1 MSDKRFEQ
9 GPIRPPSEAGSLLFR
24 FTRNCPWNRC
34 TFCPVYKG
42 TQFSRRSLKEIMEDI
57 DTAAEIYQQLRDFSS
72 ALSPAWRISA
82 PVATIST
89 SCAIAASVP
98 AMRRITVPRI
108 GHTGALFGRSGSSNT
123 EPAPR
128 RSQAGWAAH

>member
-57 DTAAEIYQQLRDFSS
+57 DTAAEICQQLRDFSS
-72 ALSPAWRISA
+72 TLGCGGSITRE
-82 PVATIST
+82 VLTRVFT
-89 SCAIAASVP
+89 DGRFNDFERQIAVWLYTGKGSV
-98 AMRRITVPRI
+98 
-108 GHTGALFGRSGSSNT
+108 F
-123 EPAPR
+123 
-128 RSQAGWAAH
+128 